1 MGRTLR
7 RRGGVVSLGAM
18 AVRAALVV
26 DLGGGS
32 DSLCSF
38 ARGREHGEGL
48 GWDGKLREPFVS
60 SIVKH

>member
-1 MGRTLR
+1 
-7 RRGGVVSLGAM
+7 M